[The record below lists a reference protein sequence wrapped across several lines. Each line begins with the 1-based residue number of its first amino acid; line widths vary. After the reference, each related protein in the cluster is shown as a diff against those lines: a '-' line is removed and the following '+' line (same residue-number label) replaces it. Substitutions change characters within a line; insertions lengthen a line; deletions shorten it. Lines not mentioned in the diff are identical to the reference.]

1 MQKKLTWQTTFGQ
14 VHLEEQVLREG
25 RRGTRVRPF
34 CLKAQVR
41 PGGYSR
47 ALQRA
52 LTDFGAEQSFERAA
66 IRVREH
72 YGLDINASA
81 VRRITYQHARKI
93 QKVKPSPPTR
103 AAKTLITQID
113 GSMIPL
119 VNPGQ
124 KGDRRKGKSLLWSE
138 VRLCCARA
146 EDQVSRIYGAT
157 LGTLETVS
165 ALWQQTAQC
174 CGLDEKTFVHGIGDG
189 APWIVEKFRDNFGFQ
204 GKYLIDFY
212 HVSEYLAA
220 AALKIAGPQKAERWL
235 KKQKARLMTG
245 QAGKILRSLEAYRES
260 PQAVETPVADAS
272 RYIGQRLEH
281 LHYAQAR
288 QANLPIGSGEIES
301 AHRHVIQQRL
311 KLAGAWWK
319 QNNAQ
324 AMLGLRVARANH
336 CWNAYWSSN

>member
-1 MQKKLTWQTTFGQ
+1 
-14 VHLEEQVLREG
+14 VLREG

-41 PGGYSR
+41 PEGYSR

-52 LTDFGAEQSFERAA
+52 LTDFGAEESFQRAA
-66 IRVREH
+66 ARVREH
-72 YGLDINASA
+72 YGLDMNASA
-81 VRRITYQHARKI
+81 VRRVTYQHARKI
-93 QKVKPSPPTR
+93 QAVEPARPAR

-119 VNPGQ
+119 VEPGQ
-124 KGDRRKGKSLLWSE
+124 NGDGRKGKSLLWGE
-138 VRLCCARA
+138 VRLCCARP

-157 LGTLETVS
+157 LGTLESVS
-165 ALWQQTAQC
+165 VLWQQTAQRS
-174 CGLDEKTFVHGIGDG
+174 GLDEKTFVHGIGDG

-220 AALKIAGPQKAERWL
+220 AGQKIAGPNKAQHWL

-245 QAGKILRSLEAYRES
+245 QARKILRSLKAHRES
-260 PQAVETPVADAS
+260 PQAVETPVEDAF

-301 AHRHVIQQRL
+301 GHRHVIQQRL

-319 QNNAQ
+319 QTNAQ